1 MKDEILRELLHTI
14 RDRKINPIE
23 GSYTCK
29 LLKQGDNTIIK
40 KLGEELVEFVRAY
53 LVENENRI
61 VEECADL
68 LYHLLVALEF
78 KNVPFERVLE
88 ELEKR
93 HRK

>member
-1 MKDEILRELLHTI
+1 MKDDILRKLLNTI
-14 RDRKINPIE
+14 RDRKVNPIE

-29 LLKQGDNTIIK
+29 LLRQGENTIIK
-40 KLGEELVEFVRAY
+40 KLGEELVEFIRAY

-61 VEECADL
+61 VEECSDL

-78 KNVPFERVLE
+78 KNVPFEKVLE

-93 HRK
+93 HHK

>member
-1 MKDEILRELLHTI
+1 MKIEIIEELINTI

-23 GSYTCK
+23 DSYTCG
-29 LLKQGDNTIIK
+29 LLSQGDNKIIK

-53 LVENENRI
+53 LVEDDNRI
-61 VEECADL
+61 VEECSDM

-78 KNVPFERVLE
+78 KNVPFEKVLE

-93 HRK
+93 HHK